1 MRAALLL
8 LLSILGLAAS
18 PLAARASETPHPG
31 AVDTRIRT
39 IRYNPEQVV
48 VLKGYLGYQLMVAF
62 GPDERIE
69 NVSIGDSLAWQVTP
83 NHKATILFLKP
94 LEAGAS
100 TNMTVVTD
108 QRSYAFELDAGDLRA
123 AEHGPAAPGPGTPRP
138 GAPRIVRAQARI
150 EPADMAYIVRFTYP
164 EVPAPPVAAPAP
176 PPAPPERKNA
186 AYTYTGSRT
195 TLPSVVFD
203 DGQFT
208 YFQWPETVTVPAIF
222 AVGPD
227 GAESLVNYGV
237 REGFVVVEQVAP
249 RFALRNGKEVTMV
262 INDGWRDPT
271 PAATAPKPHDARTA
285 REAAHAKGGQR

>member
-1 MRAALLL
+1 MMTVLRLVVAVALLFWSSDGFAAVAPEAGAGDPRIQVVHYVPEEVIELRGTVGFITTIQFGDGERLENIAIGNSLGWQITPNKRADL
-8 LLSILGLAAS
+8 LFVKPLPKHPTTNMTVITNLRRYDFRLKAEEASAAHPPVYGLRFLYPA
-18 PLAARASETPHPG
+18 
-31 AVDTRIRT
+31 
-39 IRYNPEQVV
+39 PEVPESVV
-48 VLKGYLGYQLMVAF
+48 VLK
-62 GPDERIE
+62 
-69 NVSIGDSLAWQVTP
+69 
-83 NHKATILFLKP
+83 
-94 LEAGAS
+94 
-100 TNMTVVTD
+100 
-108 QRSYAFELDAGDLRA
+108 
-123 AEHGPAAPGPGTPRP
+123 PAAPSEPEPP
-138 GAPRIVRAQARI
+138 RAQNTR
-150 EPADMAYIVRFTYP
+150 YTYQGSRDL
-164 EVPAPPVAAPAP
+164 VPA
-176 PPAPPERKNA
+176 R
-186 AYTYTGSRT
+186 
-195 TLPSVVFD
+195 VFD